1 MKSIVILLSSL
12 FGAVTLQAQVAL
24 KPEDISPLLIGE
36 NIPPVSVKNP
46 NGEDVDL
53 KQLLK
58 KRKTVLIVYRGG
70 WCPYCNAHLSEV
82 GRMEKDLINLGYQV
96 IAVTPDAPSL
106 LQNTADKT
114 EIKYTLLSDPNCTF
128 IKAMGLAFKAPQSD
142 HKFLEPSR
150 ENNPEQILPVPSL
163 FIVNRK
169 GEIAFE
175 YINPN
180 FKTRITGYLLLSA
193 AKVVAEQDK

>member
-1 MKSIVILLSSL
+1 MKFIVIVISSIL
-12 FGAVTLQAQVAL
+12 AVARLEAQVPL

-36 NIPPVSVKNP
+36 DIPAATLKSL
-46 NGEDVDL
+46 NGDDVEL

-58 KRKTVLIVYRGG
+58 KRKTVLIFYRGG

-82 GRMEKDLINLGYQV
+82 GRMEKDLVNLGYQV
-96 IAVTPDAPSL
+96 IAVTPDAPAL
-106 LQNTADKT
+106 LQSTVDKT
-114 EIKYTLLSDPNCTF
+114 EVKYTLLSDPKCAL
-128 IKAMGLAFKAPQSD
+128 IKSMGLAFKAPHSD
-142 HKFLEPSR
+142 HKFLDPSR
-150 ENNPEQILPVPSL
+150 DNNPDQILPVPSL

-193 AKVVAEQDK
+193 AKVVAEQEK

>member
-1 MKSIVILLSSL
+1 VIIIATL
-12 FGAVTLQAQVAL
+12 FAIAKVNAQVPV

-36 NIPPVSVKNP
+36 EIPSATLKNP
-46 NGEDVDL
+46 SNEDVDIR
-53 KQLLK
+53 QLFR
-58 KRKTVLIVYRGG
+58 KRKTILIVYRGG

-82 GRMEKDLINLGYQV
+82 GRMEKDLINLGYQM

-106 LQNTADKT
+106 LQSTVDKT
-114 EIKYTLLSDPNCTF
+114 EVKYTLLSDPKCGF
-128 IKAMGLAFKAPQSD
+128 IKSMGLAFKAPHSD
-142 HKFLEPSR
+142 HKFLDPSR
-150 ENNPEQILPVPSL
+150 DNNPEQILPVPSL
-163 FIVNRK
+163 FIINRK